1 MSLFDLSGKVAV
13 ITGSTKGIGRAIA
26 ERMAE
31 HGAKVVISSR
41 SEAECG
47 REASAIN
54 AKYGQGHALP
64 CTADISDRESL
75 HELVERTRAQWDT
88 IDILVLNAVFPVVG
102 TFDQMDEK
110 EFADGLTVNLVNNAG
125 LVKDALPLLKTKGG
139 SIIFISSIFGEVP
152 VPEVLLYGIVK
163 GGFNYMAAALALQ
176 LAPHKIRVNAIA
188 PGLIRTPASMPV
200 VDVPEIINPVMENVP
215 LSRPGEPDEI
225 AALAVLLASPGGAF
239 ITGQTINGDG
249 GWSLGGKSAREMIQS
264 IGKLSQREGPGG
276 AQ

>member
-1 MSLFDLSGKVAV
+1 MSLFDLSDKVAV

-41 SEAECG
+41 SEAECE
-47 REASAIN
+47 REASAVN
-54 AKYGQGHALP
+54 TKYGQGHALP
-64 CTADISDRESL
+64 CSADIGDRESL
-75 HELVERTRAQWDT
+75 RKLVERTRAQWNA

-110 EFADGLTVNLVNNAG
+110 AFAEGLTVNLVNNAG
-125 LVKDALPLLKTKGG
+125 LVKDALPLLKTRGG

-152 VPEVLLYGIVK
+152 VPEALLYGIVK

-176 LAPHKIRVNAIA
+176 LAPYKIRVNTIA
-188 PGLIRTPASMPV
+188 PGLIRTPASTPV

-215 LSRPGEPDEI
+215 LGRPGEPDEV

-239 ITGQTINGDG
+239 ITGQTINDDG
-249 GWSLGGKSAREMIQS
+249 GWSLGGKSAREMIQN
-264 IGKLSQREGPGG
+264 IGKLAQQG
-276 AQ
+276 AQGDVD